1 MSRLC
6 PVCKQIPFSTLTCP
20 TASDI
25 RKAHELQKKGRNS
38 LSSLVRFDGFSDA
51 TLGSLGS
58 IRARAQGCQLCSIFY
73 DTVKRRG
80 SRYAS
85 GRPIPEDDDNVIIRT
100 ECDRFHTYVTET
112 IGSSALTS
120 RRSLVVLRRLG
131 LLVQVAAET
140 EIDGV
145 IWRPQ
150 DTLACYTNV
159 VQPCYLDEF
168 IRAPGPDPT
177 SSLDGQPRLLFSA
190 RKRPETVDPQLLLRW
205 MNICLED
212 HDLSCS
218 GEEDEQ
224 QPPSRVKYVSSSHP
238 ELYKIRSKYTLLL
251 D

>member
-25 RKAHELQKKGRNS
+25 CKAHELQKKGRNTVAT
-38 LSSLVRFDGFSDA
+38 LIPFHHFSDV

-73 DTVKRRG
+73 DTIKRRG
-80 SRYAS
+80 SWYAN
-85 GRPIPEDDDNVIIRT
+85 GRPIPEDDDNIIIRT
-100 ECDRFHTYVTET
+100 QCDWFHTYVTET
-112 IGSSALTS
+112 VGSSSLTS
-120 RRSLVVLRRLG
+120 RQSLVVLRRLG

-145 IWRPQ
+145 SWAPHVS
-150 DTLACYTNV
+150 LAYYTNV
-159 VQPCYLDEF
+159 VQPCYLDDF
-168 IRAPGPDPT
+168 IRDPGPDPT

-205 MNICLED
+205 MNICLKD

-218 GEEDEQ
+218 VEEYEQ
-224 QPPSRVKYVSSSHP
+224 QPPSRVEYVLHHTQSSMRP
-238 ELYKIRSKYTLLL
+238 VLNTRSP
-251 D
+251 